1 MYTKLTYYVMILI
14 PIWCLMSLR
23 WNSTGSYCPW
33 MTLGYNPIL
42 WNSLRGKRT
51 FLGFFIM
58 PRLNFFLQ
66 SNSIENNRRTKFT
79 TSGEMQW
86 KEYVTLN
93 TETPALGFFTGWCKV
108 HGPNCR
114 SCFSNRFI
122 FVTQY
127 GFNLHP
133 RNFFRKSQFSVFKIQ
148 VFLHV
153 LIISFLI

>member
-93 TETPALGFFTGWCKV
+93 TETPALGFLQAGVRFMDETADPALATGSSLL
-108 HGPNCR
+108 PNMA
-114 SCFSNRFI
+114 SIFI
-122 FVTQY
+122 QEISLE
-127 GFNLHP
+127 NH
-133 RNFFRKSQFSVFKIQ
+133 
-148 VFLHV
+148 
-153 LIISFLI
+153 SFLCLKSKSSCMC